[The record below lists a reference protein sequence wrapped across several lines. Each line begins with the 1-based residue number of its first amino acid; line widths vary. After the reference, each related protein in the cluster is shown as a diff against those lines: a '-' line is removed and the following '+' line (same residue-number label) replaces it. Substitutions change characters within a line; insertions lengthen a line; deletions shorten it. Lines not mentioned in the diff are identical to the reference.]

1 MLTKELLQANLQGLT
16 DEQVTKIVTLSQNDE
31 NAVIGARFGEVYRQ
45 LDETI
50 EKETGVKR
58 NGDEKTYNYLE
69 RAAREIKSKLKDIE
83 PLNQKITELEAE
95 KTRLETAL
103 KDGANNE
110 EAKKQLEQAQKD
122 IANVTKQY
130 TDLRKEFDKATEK
143 HAKELLDVQ
152 ISHEIGLATAGL
164 KFKSEIPQTVADVI
178 MKQAVEKVKA
188 MKPEYVDNGQ
198 GGKLLAFKGED
209 GAILRNKDNQLNP
222 YTAQELIA
230 QELKNMGVLDEGRKA
245 AGAGSKTPTGGGNG
259 GSAVVDISGA
269 KTRTEA
275 YDIIAQG
282 LFAQGLTNGSAEF
295 DAAMQQAWKD
305 NNVANLPMN

>member
-31 NAVIGARFGEVYRQ
+31 NAVIGSRFGEVYRQ
-45 LDETI
+45 LDATI

-69 RAAREIKSKLKDIE
+69 RAARELKSKLKDVE
-83 PLNQKITELEAE
+83 QLNQKITELEAE

-103 KDGANNE
+103 KDGAHNE

-143 HAKELLDVQ
+143 HAKELLDVK

-178 MKQAVEKVKA
+178 MKQAVDKVKA

-245 AGAGSKTPTGGGNG
+245 AGAGSQTPTGGGKG